1 MGWLKPERGWLDHA
15 IIALGAAAA
24 GWSIGAS
31 VNNIGISL
39 LFSLGGLLSTM
50 LGWAISTQI
59 TGSKWAKL
67 DIWLWTIFAGAAFFG
82 MARLNGLLPGEGFP
96 REVLAAS
103 AMGFMVIFC
112 GAVSWRDETLLFL
125 SMPILALFVLTGA
138 IDSFALGV
146 VFFSLF
152 IIGAQFL
159 YARVH
164 RRSMLAKL
172 ASGAGED
179 YAALRRG
186 PWRWM
191 AGPEWAFGSALATIL
206 VGLILAPLFQSSVGN
221 VAAGVRVTLNQA
233 VNQQRGPGA
242 NRTQTPE
249 VTVGNGP
256 TTLSDEIVFR
266 VKLDRPRY
274 LRTSVYER
282 YDNRGWRSIPPGQW
296 DTIGAASI
304 GIESADR
311 SNDGRALG
319 YPIGQQPL
327 EPMDEPERV
336 PVTIRPGVL
345 SMDSLP
351 TPGPV
356 VSVEPN
362 IAGLIRPDGQVIV
375 RDGLRIGRDLSFEAT
390 AAPAV
395 PPTDSRARLTGPLT
409 SFSQYY
415 LSLNSISSRLTT
427 DIARVTAD
435 ETTDLGRAFAAQ
447 QWITS
452 QVRYN
457 LNAAATPADADP
469 VEHFLYTSQEGY
481 CDLFASAMALAARS
495 MGLPS
500 RVAIGYLLNMESPDQ
515 DGFYIARQRDYH
527 MWAEIYFEG
536 VGWIPFDA
544 TAGAVEVEGAG
555 VGDRPNPLAKGIWS
569 QPWFW
574 PAFIG
579 GLVVIGGL
587 VGWLASRASKSGPMI
602 PALKA
607 HPMERA
613 ARQFFRAVEK
623 ASGKPRRYS
632 DTVRDFLTR
641 SEAAL
646 GAQAAA
652 AWEIGRDLERW
663 AYGKAEP
670 TKEQA
675 AEFKA
680 RVEALAKQLKLEAA
694 ARK

>member
-31 VNNIGISL
+31 VNNVGISL
-39 LFSLGGLLSTM
+39 IFSIGGFLSTM

-67 DIWLWTIFAGAAFFG
+67 DIWLWTIFAGGAFFG

-103 AMGFMVIFC
+103 AMGFMMVFC

-138 IDSFALGV
+138 IDSFAMGV

-172 ASGAGED
+172 AANSGED
-179 YAALRRG
+179 FATLRRG

-233 VNQQRGPGA
+233 VNQQRGPAA
-242 NRTQTPE
+242 NRTETPE

-274 LRTSVYER
+274 LRTAIYER
-282 YDNRGWRSIPPGQW
+282 YENRGWRSIPPAQW
-296 DTIGAASI
+296 DTVGATSI
-304 GIESADR
+304 GIESAER
-311 SNDGRALG
+311 SNDGMALG

-336 PVTIRPGVL
+336 SVTIRSSVL
-345 SMDSLP
+345 AIDSLP

-356 VSVEPN
+356 LSIEPTV
-362 IAGLIRPDGQVIV
+362 AGLIRPDGQVII
-375 RDGLRIGRDLSFEAT
+375 RDGIRIGRDLSFSAS
-390 AAPAV
+390 APPPV
-395 PPTDSRARLTGPLT
+395 PPTSARARLTGPLT
-409 SFSQYY
+409 SFSRYY
-415 LSLNSISSRLTT
+415 LNLESISPRLTT
-427 DIARVTAD
+427 DIARVTEG
-435 ETTDLGRAFAAQ
+435 ETTDLARAFAAQ

-457 LNAAATPADADP
+457 LNAARIPADADP
-469 VEHFLYTSQEGY
+469 VEHFLYTSKEGY

-500 RVAIGYLLNMESPDQ
+500 RVAIGYLLNVEAPDSE
-515 DGFYIARQRDYH
+515 GFYTARQRDYH

-555 VGDRPNPLAKGIWS
+555 VGDRPNPMVNGLWS

-574 PAFIG
+574 PALIG
-579 GLVVIGGL
+579 GMIVVGGL
-587 VGWLASRASKSGPMI
+587 VGWLASKATRSGAGVAMLKS
-602 PALKA
+602 
-607 HPMERA
+607 HPMDRS

-632 DTVRDFLTR
+632 DTVRDFLAR

-652 AWEIGRDLERW
+652 AWEIGRELERW

-670 TKEQA
+670 TKAEA
-675 AEFKA
+675 ADFKA